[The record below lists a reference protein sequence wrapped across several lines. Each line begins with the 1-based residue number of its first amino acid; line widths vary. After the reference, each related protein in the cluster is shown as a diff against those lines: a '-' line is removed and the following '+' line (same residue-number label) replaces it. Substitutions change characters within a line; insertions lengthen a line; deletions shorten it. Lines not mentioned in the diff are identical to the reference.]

1 MHLWILSLML
11 GLQPRAP
18 WLASYEDTAKAIATV
33 VTAEVPLFT
42 GERGREKTA
51 ALMVALAWAES
62 RFNPGAVGDHG
73 LSVGL
78 YQMSSANLPSPEG
91 YRRADLLGHPIAS
104 SEVALHMLR
113 QSFAVCAARPLNE
126 RVAWYA
132 SGDSYCQ
139 RGQSE
144 SRYRMGLAMR
154 AFTKYP
160 PPATYAAAPTAA
172 VPTATA
178 AATASGAATQAV
190 Q

>member
-33 VTAEVPLFT
+33 VEAEVPLFT

-126 RVAWYA
+126 RLAWYA

-144 SRYRMGLAMR
+144 SRYRVGLAMR

-160 PPATYAAAPTAA
+160 PPATYAAAPPAP

-178 AATASGAATQAV
+178 TASMAGNGGAQ
-190 Q
+190 